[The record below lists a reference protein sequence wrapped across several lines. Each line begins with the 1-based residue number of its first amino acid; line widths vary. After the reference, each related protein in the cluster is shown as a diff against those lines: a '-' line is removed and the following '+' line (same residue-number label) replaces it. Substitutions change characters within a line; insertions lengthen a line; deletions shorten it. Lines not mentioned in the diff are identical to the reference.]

1 MSLSVYV
8 EGSRDTSAAGVKRLA
23 SLIAARYGLA
33 AADLEKRLATGRF
46 RVKANVDAAT
56 ARAFASDLEALGAL
70 CSIVEAEVSG
80 PVRGLKGI
88 PALEPSAAAA
98 GAPADP
104 SAARVLTP
112 NSARTITASAVPP
125 PQARTASATAPA
137 AATAAAPPA
146 GARPL
151 TGSSAALRP
160 STGLAA
166 ATSVREPDSSS
177 LNPPTLRSSTG
188 LSAATVRPPHEG
200 SGGQGGPG
208 GPGRAAAPDA
218 LNPPTLRG
226 SSGLSAA
233 TVRPAGHEP
242 GQGDALTTPTLLGL
256 SSSSRTPAQS
266 MQPLASRTTTLPFAG
281 LSQRPGPST
290 APPNGAPTTSGL
302 AAALADATYS
312 SSGGLGALDGASF
325 SLSTLD
331 GQDDAE
337 PSAAVRAGAT
347 SAARAASSSAA
358 GEASG
363 ASPYSSSHA
372 SSSYASSYASTYA
385 SMGRADDD
393 EPPDYDTASS
403 YTPTLAFDEP
413 PAPPAPSYESYPPR
427 RPGTGRTSTP
437 LRPATSSGLPSL
449 SARDTGSVPALRP
462 SSSAVGPRPGQAAP
476 SAPPGPPAPRI
487 DLFAPPPEAGPAQI
501 HLAEESPRQR
511 ASSLAPPRPGPEGAP
526 MVAPAIASPFVPRAG
541 SDAASARRLRD
552 RLRLVFAAGVL
563 VAVVVG
569 FVPAHLIAKSRERA
583 AFERIDNRARIAQSE
598 ISSMDEWN
606 ALDDV
611 RTALLRQKRAAQQE
625 IALLSV
631 LLWVGVTGALSFAWF
646 RFGVLRFDPRRQE
659 EGEDYKA

>member
-33 AADLEKRLATGRF
+33 AADLEKRLVAGRF

-80 PVRGLKGI
+80 PVRGLKGM

-125 PQARTASATAPA
+125 PQAARTATPGA
-137 AATAAAPPA
+137 A
-146 GARPL
+146 ARPL
-151 TGSSAALRP
+151 TGSSPALRP
-160 STGLAA
+160 SSGLAA

-188 LSAATVRPPHEG
+188 LAAATVRPPHEVSG
-200 SGGQGGPG
+200 SHGVPGGPG
-208 GPGRAAAPDA
+208 GPGSAAAPDA

-226 SSGLSAA
+226 GSGLSAA
-233 TVRPAGHEP
+233 TVRPAGHES
-242 GQGDALTTPTLLGL
+242 GQGNALTTPTLLGL

-290 APPNGAPTTSGL
+290 APPNGAATASGL

-312 SSGGLGALDGASF
+312 SGGGLGALDGTSF

-337 PSAAVRAGAT
+337 PAAVASAAYA
-347 SAARAASSSAA
+347 SAPHSSPSAPH
-358 GEASG
+358 S
-363 ASPYSSSHA
+363 SPYA
-372 SSSYASSYASTYA
+372 SA
-385 SMGRADDD
+385 GRADDD

-449 SARDTGSVPALRP
+449 SARDSGSVPALRP
-462 SSSAVGPRPGQAAP
+462 SSSAVGPRAGQAAP
-476 SAPPGPPAPRI
+476 SAPPGPQAPRI

-552 RLRLVFAAGVL
+552 RLRLVLAAGVL

-569 FVPAHLIAKSRERA
+569 FVPAHLVAKSRERA

-659 EGEDYKA
+659 EDEDYKA

>member
-1 MSLSVYV
+1 MPLSVYV

-33 AADLEKRLATGRF
+33 AADLEKRLVAGRF

-80 PVRGLKGI
+80 PVRGMKGM
-88 PALEPSAAAA
+88 PALDPS
-98 GAPADP
+98 APADP

-125 PQARTASATAPA
+125 PQAARTTAPVA
-137 AATAAAPPA
+137 SSLAPSAAPP
-146 GARPL
+146 GAPRPL

-160 STGLAA
+160 SSGLAA
-166 ATSVREPDSSS
+166 ATSVREPDGSS
-177 LNPPTLRSSTG
+177 LNPPTLRSATG
-188 LSAATVRPPHEG
+188 LSAATVRPPHEA
-200 SGGQGGPG
+200 PG
-208 GPGRAAAPDA
+208 GHGGSASPDA

-233 TVRPAGHEP
+233 TVRPAGHAP
-242 GQGDALTTPTLLGL
+242 GQGDALSTPTLLGL
-256 SSSSRTPAQS
+256 SSSQRTPAQS
-266 MQPLASRTTTLPFAG
+266 VPPLASRTATLPFTG
-281 LSQRPGPST
+281 LAQRPGPSS
-290 APPNGAPTTSGL
+290 APPSGAASASGL

-312 SSGGLGALDGASF
+312 PSNGGGLGALDGGSF

-331 GQDDAE
+331 GQDDGE
-337 PSAAVRAGAT
+337 PAATASAAARSSYAPSYESSSPYGSSGRAGA
-347 SAARAASSSAA
+347 
-358 GEASG
+358 
-363 ASPYSSSHA
+363 
-372 SSSYASSYASTYA
+372 
-385 SMGRADDD
+385 D

-413 PAPPAPSYESYPPR
+413 PAPAAPSYDSYPPR

-437 LRPATSSGLPSL
+437 LRPATSSGMPSL

-462 SSSAVGPRPGQAAP
+462 SSPAMGPRAGQAAP
-476 SAPPGPPAPRI
+476 SAHPGPQAPRI
-487 DLFAPPPEAGPAQI
+487 DLFAPPPEAGPAQL

-563 VAVVVG
+563 AAVVVG
-569 FVPAHLIAKSRERA
+569 FVPAHLVAKSRERA

-659 EGEDYKA
+659 EDEDYKA